1 MYYNYVLIDR
11 DLFSKVILLMLN
23 AKKAVIYTMLSIF
36 TLTSGCRGVNNAIID
51 NDQTIK
57 ANANQV
63 IIRRKLNPSAS
74 ASSNTVN
81 ILAENRV
88 KSIRSLGVE
97 IVKVP
102 NGITIEEYIKK
113 LSEDPTIEYVEPNYI
128 RRIALFEDDFVAQQ
142 TQIFNANDDLK
153 SYINYSSSSTFKT
166 LFNDP
171 DIKLQYG
178 LQNININKAWDISKG
193 DEKVIVAVVDTGVD
207 LNHPDLKDNL
217 VKGYTTIKGTT
228 SANDDNGH
236 GTHVAGVI
244 SAITDNGIGVA
255 GVAPKCKVM
264 PIKVLS
270 GKGEGNDSDIAEG
283 IIWAVDHGAKII
295 NLSLGGVGAGKTLEN
310 AITYAYKSNALVIAA
325 MGNNGANVKNYPAAF
340 KNVIA
345 VGASDVKNKV
355 APFSNYGDWISV
367 TAPGLKIYS
376 TFPSYKVELSK
387 YNLGEAYGILSG
399 TSMAT
404 PFVAGLAGLIW
415 SKNKTFTRADV
426 RKKIEQNSTDIDQKG
441 IDQFSGVGLIDA
453 YKALSK

>member
-1 MYYNYVLIDR
+1 
-11 DLFSKVILLMLN
+11 MLN

-36 TLTSGCRGVNNAIID
+36 TLTTGCGRGVNTAIID
-51 NDQTIK
+51 NEQTTK
-57 ANANQV
+57 AESNQV
-63 IIRRKLNPSAS
+63 IIRRKLNSLS
-74 ASSNTVN
+74 NASSVS
-81 ILAENRV
+81 ILAQNRV

-102 NGITIEEYIKK
+102 NGVTMDEYIKK
-113 LSEDPTIEYVEPNYI
+113 LSNDPTIEYIEPNYI
-128 RRIALFEDDFVAQQ
+128 RRTALFTDDFVKQQ
-142 TQIFNANDDLK
+142 TQTFDADQDLK

-178 LQNININKAWDISKG
+178 LQNINASKAWDISKG

-207 LNHPDLKDNL
+207 LDHPDLKDNL

-236 GTHVAGVI
+236 GTHVAGVVA
-244 SAITDNGIGVA
+244 AIADNGIGVT
-255 GVAPKCKVM
+255 GMAPQCKVM

-295 NLSLGGVGAGKTLEN
+295 NLSLGGAGAGKTLEN
-310 AITYAYKSNALVIAA
+310 AITYAYKSNTLVIAA

-345 VGASDVKNKV
+345 VGASDVKNKI
-355 APFSNYGDWISV
+355 APFSNFGDWISV

-399 TSMAT
+399 TSMST

-415 SKNKTFTRADV
+415 SKNKNFTRADV
-426 RKKIEQNSTDIDQKG
+426 RKKIEQNCNDIDQKG
-441 IDQFSGVGLIDA
+441 ADQFSGTGLIDA
-453 YKALSK
+453 YKSLK